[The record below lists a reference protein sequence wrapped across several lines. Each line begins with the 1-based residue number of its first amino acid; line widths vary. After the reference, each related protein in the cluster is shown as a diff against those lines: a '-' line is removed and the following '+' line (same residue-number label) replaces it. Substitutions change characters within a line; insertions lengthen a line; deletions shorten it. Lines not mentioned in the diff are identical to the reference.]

1 MGFERRITQ
10 PSKLQ
15 SCYYASNPFY
25 QSGYGL
31 PNCTAYAFGRFWEI
45 TGVKPKLSLSNAE
58 NWFDYNDGYERG
70 QKAKLGAIIC
80 YRKGKAHNSQD
91 GAGHV
96 AVVEDIYPDGS
107 ILISESHW
115 KGNIFNTKR
124 LASDYFYNN
133 TLTFQGFIYNPLNF
147 EQKVSKYIIGKT
159 YKTNVILRVRHGIGI
174 DKRIKKFEE
183 LTENAKAHAYNSG
196 VNEGCL
202 KEGTKVTVLEAVNN
216 GNDIWLRI
224 PSGWVAGYYNGKM
237 YVS

>member
-1 MGFERRITQ
+1 MSFERRITQ

-45 TGVKPKLSLSNAE
+45 IGVKPKWSLSNAE

-80 YRKGKAHNSQD
+80 YRKGKTHNSQD

-96 AVVEDIYPDGS
+96 AVVEEIYPDGS

-196 VNEGCL
+196 VNAGCL

>member
-45 TGVKPKLSLSNAE
+45 IGVKPKLSLSNAE

-124 LASDYFYNN
+124 LSSDYFYNN
-133 TLTFQGFIYNPLNF
+133 TLTFQGFIYNPLN
-147 EQKVSKYIIGKT
+147 
-159 YKTNVILRVRHGIGI
+159 
-174 DKRIKKFEE
+174 
-183 LTENAKAHAYNSG
+183 
-196 VNEGCL
+196 
-202 KEGTKVTVLEAVNN
+202 
-216 GNDIWLRI
+216 
-224 PSGWVAGYYNGKM
+224 
-237 YVS
+237 

>member
-1 MGFERRITQ
+1 MSFERRITQ

-15 SCYYASNPFY
+15 GCYYASNPFH

-45 TGVKPKLSLSNAE
+45 IGVKPKLSLSNAE

-80 YRKGKAHNSQD
+80 FRKGKAHNSQD

-124 LASDYFYNN
+124 VSSDYFYNN
-133 TLTFQGFIYNPLNF
+133 SLTFQGFIYNPLNF
-147 EQKVSKYIIGKT
+147 EQKVSKYIVGKT

-224 PSGWVAGYYNGKM
+224 PSRLGCRIL
-237 YVS
+237 

>member
-1 MGFERRITQ
+1 MNFERRITQ

-15 SCYYASNPFY
+15 SCYYTSNPFY
-25 QSGYGL
+25 QSSYGL

-45 TGVKPKLSLSNAE
+45 IGVRPKLSLSNAE

-80 YRKGKAHNSQD
+80 YRKGKAYNSSD

-96 AVVEDIYPDGS
+96 AVVEDIYSDGS

-115 KGNIFNTKR
+115 NGNIFNTKR
-124 LASDYFYNN
+124 LSSDYFYNN
-133 TLTFQGFIYNPLNF
+133 SLTFQGFIYNPLNF
-147 EQKVSKYIIGKT
+147 EQKVIKYIIGKT
-159 YKTNVILRVRHGIGI
+159 YKTNVILRVRHGVGVN
-174 DKRIKKFEE
+174 KKIKKFEE

-202 KEGTKVTVLEAVNN
+202 KEGTKVTVLESVNN

-224 PSGWVAGYYNGKM
+224 PSRLGCWIL
-237 YVS
+237 

>member
-1 MGFERRITQ
+1 MDFERRITE

-45 TGVKPKLSLSNAE
+45 IGVKPKLSLSNAE

-80 YRKGKAHNSQD
+80 YKKGKAHNSQD

-124 LASDYFYNN
+124 LSSDYFYNN
-133 TLTFQGFIYNPLNF
+133 SLTFQGFIYNPLNF
-147 EQKVSKYIIGKT
+147 EQKVSKYILGKT

-183 LTENAKAHAYNSG
+183 LTENAKEHAYNSG
-196 VNEGCL
+196 VNAGCL

>member
-1 MGFERRITQ
+1 MSFERRITE

-45 TGVKPKLSLSNAE
+45 IGVKPKLSLSNAE

-80 YRKGKAHNSQD
+80 FRKGKAHNSQD

-124 LASDYFYNN
+124 LGSDYFYNN
-133 TLTFQGFIYNPLNF
+133 SLTFQGFIYNPLNF
-147 EQKVSKYIIGKT
+147 EQKVSKYIVGKT

-202 KEGTKVTVLEAVNN
+202 KEGTKVTVLKAVNN
-216 GNDIWLRI
+216 VNDIWLRI
-224 PSGWVAGYYNGKM
+224 PSRLGCTDIITERCM
-237 YVS
+237 

>member
-196 VNEGCL
+196 CL

>member
-10 PSKLQ
+10 PSKSQ

-45 TGVKPKLSLSNAE
+45 IGVKPKLSLSNAE

-159 YKTNVILRVRHGIGI
+159 YKTNVILRVRQGIGT

-183 LTENAKAHAYNSG
+183 LTENAKVHAYNSG
-196 VNEGCL
+196 INAGCL

-216 GNDIWLRI
+216 GNDIWLHI

-237 YVS
+237 YIS